1 MGKISATLA
10 LNDLM
15 TGPLTHITNA
25 LNMTINSL
33 ESMQAAA
40 NSSFDGSNFNAA
52 RDEIAQANA
61 ALNQMGQQIQENGNQ
76 QENHNRKI
84 REGTTESNKLLNAV
98 TRIAAAYMTWQG
110 VSNALN
116 LSDEYVQT
124 TARLNLMNDGLQTT
138 EELQQK
144 IFASAQRARSNYMAT
159 ADVVAKLGQ
168 RAGDAFGSNDEV
180 IQFAENL
187 NKSFVIAGASQ
198 EEMQSASLQLTQ
210 ALGSGVL
217 RGEELNAV
225 FESAPNIIQTIA
237 DYLEVPI
244 GDIRELASEGEIT
257 ADIVKNAMLSA
268 TESINGQFDEMPVTF
283 GQVAT
288 DIQNRALMA
297 FTPVLQQMSAL
308 AGSESFQSAADGLVS
323 ALAVAASAALV
334 LVNILTTGGA
344 FIVDNWSIIGPIIA
358 GVAAVLVG
366 YTGVMTAYNA
376 VQAVSNGLKAVSAL
390 QSQVHAASLAME
402 SGATFTATAAQYGF
416 NAALLACPITW
427 ILLAIIAVIAAI
439 YAAVAAINKL
449 TGSSTSATGII
460 GGAFA
465 TLCAHIINTFVVPAW
480 NQFAALSNFFG
491 NVFNNPVA
499 AVKVLFYD
507 MCLTVIGYIRNLA
520 GAIENLLNKIPG
532 VSVEI
537 TAGLDGFYS
546 QLESA
551 QQQVKDESGWVE
563 YVGKMDYI
571 DYNSA
576 WDSGYSWGQGV
587 EDSVAGMFDGA
598 KLDIGSDTFGLDSAY
613 TGTGAGSVAD
623 NIAST
628 ADNTSAIADSVDITN
643 ENLKYLRDIAETE
656 VINRFTTA
664 EITVTQTNHNTVNS
678 GMDIDG
684 MITQF
689 TDGMNEAM
697 EQAAEGVHK

>member
-1 MGKISATLA
+1 MGKISSTLA

-15 TGPLTHITNA
+15 TGPLTNITSA
-25 LNMTINSL
+25 LSITISSL

-40 NSSFDGSNFNAA
+40 NNSFDGSNFNAA

-61 ALNQMGQQIQENGNQ
+61 ALEQMEQQIRENGDQ

-84 REGTTESNKLLNAV
+84 REGTTESNKLLSTV
-98 TRIAAAYMTWQG
+98 TRIAAAYMTLQG
-110 VSNALN
+110 VSSVLD

-124 TARLNLMNDGLQTT
+124 TARLNLMNDGLQAT

-144 IFASAQRARSNYMAT
+144 IYASAQRARSNYLAT

-180 IQFAENL
+180 IWFAENL

-198 EEMQSASLQLTQ
+198 EEMRSASLQLTQ

-244 GDIRELASEGEIT
+244 GDIREMASEGEIT

-268 TESINGQFDEMPVTF
+268 TESINEQFDEMPITF

-297 FTPVLQQMSAL
+297 FTPVLQQMSEF
-308 AGSESFQSAADGLVS
+308 AGSESFQSATDGLVG

-334 LVNILTTGGA
+334 LVNILTTGSA
-344 FIVDNWSIIGPIIA
+344 LIVDNWSIIGPIIA
-358 GVAAVLVG
+358 GVAAVLIS

-376 VQAVSNGLKAVSAL
+376 VQAVSNGLKAASVL

-439 YAAVAAINKL
+439 YAVVAAINKL
-449 TGSSTSATGII
+449 TGSSISATGII
-460 GGAFA
+460 GGLFF
-465 TLCAHIINTFVVPAW
+465 TLGAHIINTFVVPSQNA
-480 NQFAALSNFFG
+480 FASLANFFG

-520 GAIENLLNKIPG
+520 GAIENLLNRIPG
-532 VSVEI
+532 VSVDI

-546 QLESA
+546 RLESA

-576 WDSGYSWGQGV
+576 WDSGYTWGQGV
-587 EDSVAGMFDGA
+587 EDSVSGMFDGS
-598 KLDIGSDTFGLDSAY
+598 KFNVGLDTFGLDSAY

-684 MITQF
+684 MVAQF

>member
-1 MGKISATLA
+1 M
-10 LNDLM
+10 
-15 TGPLTHITNA
+15 
-25 LNMTINSL
+25 
-33 ESMQAAA
+33 
-40 NSSFDGSNFNAA
+40 
-52 RDEIAQANA
+52 
-61 ALNQMGQQIQENGNQ
+61 
-76 QENHNRKI
+76 
-84 REGTTESNKLLNAV
+84 
-98 TRIAAAYMTWQG
+98 
-110 VSNALN
+110 
-116 LSDEYVQT
+116 
-124 TARLNLMNDGLQTT
+124 
-138 EELQQK
+138 
-144 IFASAQRARSNYMAT
+144 
-159 ADVVAKLGQ
+159 
-168 RAGDAFGSNDEV
+168 
-180 IQFAENL
+180 
-187 NKSFVIAGASQ
+187 
-198 EEMQSASLQLTQ
+198 
-210 ALGSGVL
+210 
-217 RGEELNAV
+217 
-225 FESAPNIIQTIA
+225 
-237 DYLEVPI
+237 
-244 GDIRELASEGEIT
+244 
-257 ADIVKNAMLSA
+257 
-268 TESINGQFDEMPVTF
+268 
-283 GQVAT
+283 
-288 DIQNRALMA
+288 
-297 FTPVLQQMSAL
+297 
-308 AGSESFQSAADGLVS
+308 S

-576 WDSGYSWGQGV
+576 WDSGYTWGQGV
-587 EDSVAGMFDGA
+587 EDSVSGMFDGS
-598 KLDIGSDTFGLDSAY
+598 KFNVGLDTLGLDSAY
-613 TGTGAGSVAD
+613 MGTGAGSVAD